1 MITKKNLEIEIKIKV
16 DNISETKKK
25 VLNLGFKIFK
35 EKTFEYNITFD
46 KEDKQLSKNNF
57 LLRLRKTDCANTLTF
72 KCPVLK
78 VDESQNYKKREEIET
93 EVSDFDKT
101 RKILYLLGFQPL
113 FIYEKYRETFSKGNV
128 KIMVDQTPIGNYI
141 EIEGKE
147 SEIDNTANQLGYN
160 KSHYITQS
168 YHSLFLKSKNKGF
181 MQFDP

>member
-1 MITKKNLEIEIKIKV
+1 MITKKNLEIEIKIKI
-16 DNISETKKK
+16 DNIIETKKK
-25 VLNLGFKIFK
+25 ILNLGFKIFK

-57 LLRLRKTDCANTLTF
+57 LLRLRKTDYANTLTF
-72 KCPVLK
+72 KGPVLK
-78 VDESQNYKKREEIET
+78 SNEPQNYKKREEIET

-101 RKILYLLGFQPL
+101 RKILYLLGFQL
-113 FIYEKYRETFSKGNV
+113 SFIYEKYREIFSKGNV
-128 KIMVDQTPIGNYI
+128 KIMVDQTPIGSYI

>member
-1 MITKKNLEIEIKIKV
+1 MITKKNLEIEIKIKI

-25 VLNLGFKIFK
+25 ILNLGFKIFK

-72 KCPVLK
+72 KGPVLK
-78 VDESQNYKKREEIET
+78 SNEPQNYKKREEIET

-113 FIYEKYRETFSKGNV
+113 FIYEKYREVFSKENV
-128 KIMVDQTPIGNYI
+128 KIMVDQTPIGSYI

-147 SEIDNTANQLGYN
+147 SEIDNTANLLGYN
-160 KSHYITQS
+160 KNHYITQS
-168 YHSLFLKSKNKGF
+168 YYSLFLKSKNKGF
-181 MQFDP
+181 MQFAP